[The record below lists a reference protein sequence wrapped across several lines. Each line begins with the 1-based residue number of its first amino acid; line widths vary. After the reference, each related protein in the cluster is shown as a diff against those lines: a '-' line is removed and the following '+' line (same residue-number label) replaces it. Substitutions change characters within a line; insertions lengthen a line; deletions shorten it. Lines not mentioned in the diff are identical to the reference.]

1 MRILIPVDGSTCS
14 RAAIRFIGARSKF
27 MGEKPDVTLLNVQQN
42 IPGTVIEHFS
52 LEAVRSV
59 YEAEGKAIVEKLA
72 PEIEAYGI
80 EPHMA
85 VRIDDCGPAV
95 AKIAVDDNIDLITMG
110 SRGLSPVKSFFLGSV
125 SRSVLEHTTTPV
137 LLVREKE
144 LPERE
149 NLRLLLAVDGS
160 DYGESAA
167 AFIADHP
174 GLFGPNPTIDVI
186 FVAPDYAKMALAE
199 IDSVTPAP
207 TLKFFEK
214 ENQLAWENA
223 VTPVLATLRDAGFD
237 AKAVKRTGDAAEA
250 IAAYAGENADLIV
263 MGSHAGASSNLQCSV
278 QPPLKSVPQLN
289 CRSSLSVQ
297 TKTNF
302 LFERQV
308 FKLKG
313 HATCAFL
320 FPLMKVCTAAA

>member
-14 RAAIRFIGARSKF
+14 RAAVRFIGARSKF

-237 AKAVKRTGDAAEA
+237 TKAVKHTGDAAEA

-263 MGSHAGASSNLQCSV
+263 MGSHGWGKF
-278 QPPLKSVPQLN
+278 KSAVLG
-289 CRSSLSVQ
+289 S
-297 TKTNF
+297 
-302 LFERQV
+302 
-308 FKLKG
+308 
-313 HATCAFL
+313 
-320 FPLMKVCTAAA
+320 TAAKVGAATELPILIIRSDKDELLV

>member
-1 MRILIPVDGSTCS
+1 MRILIPVDGSTYS
-14 RAAIRFIGARSKF
+14 RAAVRFIGARSKF

-263 MGSHAGASSNLQCSV
+263 MGSHGWGKF
-278 QPPLKSVPQLN
+278 KSAVLG
-289 CRSSLSVQ
+289 S
-297 TKTNF
+297 
-302 LFERQV
+302 
-308 FKLKG
+308 
-313 HATCAFL
+313 
-320 FPLMKVCTAAA
+320 TAAKVGAATELPILIIRSDKDELLV

>member
-1 MRILIPVDGSTCS
+1 M
-14 RAAIRFIGARSKF
+14 
-27 MGEKPDVTLLNVQQN
+27 QQN

-186 FVAPDYAKMALAE
+186 FVAPDYTKIALAE
-199 IDSVTPAP
+199 VDSVTPAP

-263 MGSHAGASSNLQCSV
+263 MGSHGWGKF
-278 QPPLKSVPQLN
+278 KSAVLG
-289 CRSSLSVQ
+289 S
-297 TKTNF
+297 
-302 LFERQV
+302 
-308 FKLKG
+308 
-313 HATCAFL
+313 
-320 FPLMKVCTAAA
+320 TAAKVGAATELPILIIRSDKDELLV

>member
-14 RAAIRFIGARSKF
+14 RAAVRFIGARSKF

-80 EPHMA
+80 EPHVA

-95 AKIAVDDNIDLITMG
+95 AKIAVDDNIDLIAMG

-137 LLVREKE
+137 LLVRKKE

-263 MGSHAGASSNLQCSV
+263 MGSHGWGKF
-278 QPPLKSVPQLN
+278 KSAVLG
-289 CRSSLSVQ
+289 S
-297 TKTNF
+297 
-302 LFERQV
+302 
-308 FKLKG
+308 
-313 HATCAFL
+313 
-320 FPLMKVCTAAA
+320 TAAKVGAATELPILIIRSDKDELLV

>member
-14 RAAIRFIGARSKF
+14 RAAVRFIGARSKF

-237 AKAVKRTGDAAEA
+237 TKAVKRTGDAAVA

-263 MGSHAGASSNLQCSV
+263 MGSHGWGKF
-278 QPPLKSVPQLN
+278 KSAVLG
-289 CRSSLSVQ
+289 S
-297 TKTNF
+297 
-302 LFERQV
+302 
-308 FKLKG
+308 
-313 HATCAFL
+313 
-320 FPLMKVCTAAA
+320 TAAKVGAATELPILIIRSDKDELLV

>member
-14 RAAIRFIGARSKF
+14 RAAVRFIGARSKF

-95 AKIAVDDNIDLITMG
+95 TKIAVDDNIDLITMG

-186 FVAPDYAKMALAE
+186 FVAPDYTKMALAE
-199 IDSVTPAP
+199 VDSVTPAP

-263 MGSHAGASSNLQCSV
+263 MGSHGWGKF
-278 QPPLKSVPQLN
+278 KSAVLG
-289 CRSSLSVQ
+289 S
-297 TKTNF
+297 
-302 LFERQV
+302 
-308 FKLKG
+308 
-313 HATCAFL
+313 
-320 FPLMKVCTAAA
+320 TAAKVGAATELPILIIRSDKDELLV

>member
-14 RAAIRFIGARSKF
+14 RAAVRFIGARSKF

-263 MGSHAGASSNLQCSV
+263 MGSHGWGKF
-278 QPPLKSVPQLN
+278 KSAVLG
-289 CRSSLSVQ
+289 S
-297 TKTNF
+297 
-302 LFERQV
+302 
-308 FKLKG
+308 
-313 HATCAFL
+313 
-320 FPLMKVCTAAA
+320 TAAKVGAATELPILIIHSDKDELLV

>member
-14 RAAIRFIGARSKF
+14 RAAVRFIGARSKF

-186 FVAPDYAKMALAE
+186 FVAPDYTKIALAE
-199 IDSVTPAP
+199 VDSVTPAP

-250 IAAYAGENADLIV
+250 IAAYAGEKADLIV
-263 MGSHAGASSNLQCSV
+263 MGSHGWGKF
-278 QPPLKSVPQLN
+278 KSAVLG
-289 CRSSLSVQ
+289 S
-297 TKTNF
+297 
-302 LFERQV
+302 
-308 FKLKG
+308 
-313 HATCAFL
+313 
-320 FPLMKVCTAAA
+320 TAAKVGAATELPILIIRSDKDELLV

>member
-14 RAAIRFIGARSKF
+14 RAAVRFIGARSKF

-95 AKIAVDDNIDLITMG
+95 AKIAIDDNIDLITMG

-237 AKAVKRTGDAAEA
+237 TKAVKRTGDAAEA

-263 MGSHAGASSNLQCSV
+263 MGSHGWGKF
-278 QPPLKSVPQLN
+278 KSAVLG
-289 CRSSLSVQ
+289 S
-297 TKTNF
+297 
-302 LFERQV
+302 
-308 FKLKG
+308 
-313 HATCAFL
+313 
-320 FPLMKVCTAAA
+320 TAAKVGAATELPILIIRSDKDELLV

>member
-14 RAAIRFIGARSKF
+14 RAAVRFIGARSKF

-85 VRIDDCGPAV
+85 VRIDDCGLAV

-263 MGSHAGASSNLQCSV
+263 MGSHGWGKF
-278 QPPLKSVPQLN
+278 KSAVLG
-289 CRSSLSVQ
+289 S
-297 TKTNF
+297 
-302 LFERQV
+302 
-308 FKLKG
+308 
-313 HATCAFL
+313 
-320 FPLMKVCTAAA
+320 TAAKVGAATELPILIIRSDKDELLV

>member
-14 RAAIRFIGARSKF
+14 RAAVRFIGARSKF

-223 VTPVLATLRDAGFD
+223 VTPVLATLRDAGFA
-237 AKAVKRTGDAAEA
+237 AKAVKRAGDAAEA

-263 MGSHAGASSNLQCSV
+263 MGSHGWGKF
-278 QPPLKSVPQLN
+278 KSAVLG
-289 CRSSLSVQ
+289 S
-297 TKTNF
+297 
-302 LFERQV
+302 
-308 FKLKG
+308 
-313 HATCAFL
+313 
-320 FPLMKVCTAAA
+320 TAAKVGAATELPILIIRSDKDELLV

>member
-14 RAAIRFIGARSKF
+14 RAAVRFIGARSKF

-80 EPHMA
+80 DPHVA

-95 AKIAVDDNIDLITMG
+95 AKIAVDDNIDLIAMG

-250 IAAYAGENADLIV
+250 IAAYAGENADLII
-263 MGSHAGASSNLQCSV
+263 MGSHGWGKF
-278 QPPLKSVPQLN
+278 KSAVLG
-289 CRSSLSVQ
+289 S
-297 TKTNF
+297 
-302 LFERQV
+302 
-308 FKLKG
+308 
-313 HATCAFL
+313 
-320 FPLMKVCTAAA
+320 TAAKVGAATELPILIIRSDNDELLV

>member
-14 RAAIRFIGARSKF
+14 RAAVRFIGARSKF

-199 IDSVTPAP
+199 IDTVTPAP

-237 AKAVKRTGDAAEA
+237 TKAVKRTGDAAEA

-263 MGSHAGASSNLQCSV
+263 MGSHGWGKF
-278 QPPLKSVPQLN
+278 KSAVLG
-289 CRSSLSVQ
+289 S
-297 TKTNF
+297 
-302 LFERQV
+302 
-308 FKLKG
+308 
-313 HATCAFL
+313 
-320 FPLMKVCTAAA
+320 TAAKVGAATELPILIIRSDKDELLV

>member
-14 RAAIRFIGARSKF
+14 RAAVRFIGARSKF

-110 SRGLSPVKSFFLGSV
+110 SRGLSHVKSFFLGSV

-237 AKAVKRTGDAAEA
+237 TKAVKRTGDAAEA

-263 MGSHAGASSNLQCSV
+263 MGSHGWGKF
-278 QPPLKSVPQLN
+278 KSAVLG
-289 CRSSLSVQ
+289 S
-297 TKTNF
+297 
-302 LFERQV
+302 
-308 FKLKG
+308 
-313 HATCAFL
+313 
-320 FPLMKVCTAAA
+320 TAAKVGAATELPILIIRSDKDELLV

>member
-1 MRILIPVDGSTCS
+1 MRILIPVDGSTYS
-14 RAAIRFIGARSKF
+14 RAAVRFIGARSKF

-186 FVAPDYAKMALAE
+186 FVAPDYTKMALAE
-199 IDSVTPAP
+199 VDSVTPAP

-237 AKAVKRTGDAAEA
+237 AKAVTPTGDAAEA
-250 IAAYAGENADLIV
+250 IAAYADENADLIV
-263 MGSHAGASSNLQCSV
+263 MGSHGWGKF
-278 QPPLKSVPQLN
+278 KSAVLG
-289 CRSSLSVQ
+289 S
-297 TKTNF
+297 
-302 LFERQV
+302 
-308 FKLKG
+308 
-313 HATCAFL
+313 
-320 FPLMKVCTAAA
+320 TAAKVGAATELPILIIRTDKDELLV

>member
-14 RAAIRFIGARSKF
+14 RAAVRFIGASSKF

-263 MGSHAGASSNLQCSV
+263 MGSHGWGKF
-278 QPPLKSVPQLN
+278 KSAVLG
-289 CRSSLSVQ
+289 S
-297 TKTNF
+297 
-302 LFERQV
+302 
-308 FKLKG
+308 
-313 HATCAFL
+313 
-320 FPLMKVCTAAA
+320 TAAKVGAATELPILIIRSDKDELLV

>member
-14 RAAIRFIGARSKF
+14 RAAVRFIGARSKF
-27 MGEKPDVTLLNVQQN
+27 MGENPDVTLLNVQQN

-186 FVAPDYAKMALAE
+186 FVAPDYTKMALAE
-199 IDSVTPAP
+199 VDSVTPAP

-263 MGSHAGASSNLQCSV
+263 MGSHGWGKF
-278 QPPLKSVPQLN
+278 KSAVLG
-289 CRSSLSVQ
+289 S
-297 TKTNF
+297 
-302 LFERQV
+302 
-308 FKLKG
+308 
-313 HATCAFL
+313 
-320 FPLMKVCTAAA
+320 TAAKVGAATELPILIIRSDKDELLV

>member
-14 RAAIRFIGARSKF
+14 RAAVRFIGARSKF

-95 AKIAVDDNIDLITMG
+95 AKIAADDNIDLITMG

-263 MGSHAGASSNLQCSV
+263 MGSHGWGKF
-278 QPPLKSVPQLN
+278 KSAVLG
-289 CRSSLSVQ
+289 S
-297 TKTNF
+297 
-302 LFERQV
+302 
-308 FKLKG
+308 
-313 HATCAFL
+313 
-320 FPLMKVCTAAA
+320 TAAKVGAATELPILIIRSDKDELLV

>member
-14 RAAIRFIGARSKF
+14 RAAVRFIGARSKF

-72 PEIEAYGI
+72 PEIEAYGN

-237 AKAVKRTGDAAEA
+237 TKAVKRTGDAAEA

-263 MGSHAGASSNLQCSV
+263 MGSHGWGKF
-278 QPPLKSVPQLN
+278 KSAVLG
-289 CRSSLSVQ
+289 S
-297 TKTNF
+297 
-302 LFERQV
+302 
-308 FKLKG
+308 
-313 HATCAFL
+313 
-320 FPLMKVCTAAA
+320 TAAKVGAATELPILIIRSDKDELLV

>member
-14 RAAIRFIGARSKF
+14 RAAVRFIGARSKF

-149 NLRLLLAVDGS
+149 NLRLLLAIDGS

-186 FVAPDYAKMALAE
+186 FVAPDYTKIALAE
-199 IDSVTPAP
+199 VDSVTPAP

-223 VTPVLATLRDAGFD
+223 VT
-237 AKAVKRTGDAAEA
+237 RTGDAAEA

-263 MGSHAGASSNLQCSV
+263 MGSHGWGKF
-278 QPPLKSVPQLN
+278 KSAVLG
-289 CRSSLSVQ
+289 S
-297 TKTNF
+297 
-302 LFERQV
+302 
-308 FKLKG
+308 
-313 HATCAFL
+313 
-320 FPLMKVCTAAA
+320 TAAKVGAATELPILIIRSDKDELLV

>member
-1 MRILIPVDGSTCS
+1 MRILIPVVGSTCS
-14 RAAIRFIGARSKF
+14 RAAVRFIGARSKF

-263 MGSHAGASSNLQCSV
+263 MGSHGWGKF
-278 QPPLKSVPQLN
+278 KSAVLG
-289 CRSSLSVQ
+289 S
-297 TKTNF
+297 
-302 LFERQV
+302 
-308 FKLKG
+308 
-313 HATCAFL
+313 
-320 FPLMKVCTAAA
+320 TAAKVGAATELPILIIRSDKDELLV

>member
-1 MRILIPVDGSTCS
+1 MRILIPVDGSTYS
-14 RAAIRFIGARSKF
+14 RAAVRFIGARSKF

-125 SRSVLEHTTTPV
+125 SSSW
-137 LLVREKE
+137 VR
-144 LPERE
+144 
-149 NLRLLLAVDGS
+149 
-160 DYGESAA
+160 
-167 AFIADHP
+167 
-174 GLFGPNPTIDVI
+174 T
-186 FVAPDYAKMALAE
+186 
-199 IDSVTPAP
+199 
-207 TLKFFEK
+207 
-214 ENQLAWENA
+214 
-223 VTPVLATLRDAGFD
+223 
-237 AKAVKRTGDAAEA
+237 
-250 IAAYAGENADLIV
+250 
-263 MGSHAGASSNLQCSV
+263 AGASSNLQCSV

-289 CRSSLSVQ
+289 CRSSSSVQ

-302 LFERQV
+302 SLDRQI

-313 HATCAFL
+313 YATCAFL

>member
-14 RAAIRFIGARSKF
+14 RAAVRFIGARSKF

-42 IPGTVIEHFS
+42 IPGTVIVHFS

-186 FVAPDYAKMALAE
+186 FVAPDYTKIALAE
-199 IDSVTPAP
+199 VDSVTPAP

-263 MGSHAGASSNLQCSV
+263 MGSHGWGKF
-278 QPPLKSVPQLN
+278 KSAVLG
-289 CRSSLSVQ
+289 S
-297 TKTNF
+297 
-302 LFERQV
+302 
-308 FKLKG
+308 
-313 HATCAFL
+313 
-320 FPLMKVCTAAA
+320 TAAKVGAATELPILIIRSDKDELLV

>member
-14 RAAIRFIGARSKF
+14 RAAVRFIGARSKF

-42 IPGTVIEHFS
+42 SPGTVIEHFS

-237 AKAVKRTGDAAEA
+237 TKAVKRTGDAAEA

-263 MGSHAGASSNLQCSV
+263 MGSHGWGKF
-278 QPPLKSVPQLN
+278 KSAVLG
-289 CRSSLSVQ
+289 S
-297 TKTNF
+297 
-302 LFERQV
+302 
-308 FKLKG
+308 
-313 HATCAFL
+313 
-320 FPLMKVCTAAA
+320 TAAKVGAATELPILIIRSDKDELLV

>member
-1 MRILIPVDGSTCS
+1 MKMRILIPVDGSTCS
-14 RAAIRFIGARSKF
+14 RAAVRFIGARSKF

-125 SRSVLEHTTTPV
+125 SRSVLEYTTTPV

-186 FVAPDYAKMALAE
+186 FVAPDYTKMALAE
-199 IDSVTPAP
+199 VDSVTPAP

-263 MGSHAGASSNLQCSV
+263 MGSHGWGKF
-278 QPPLKSVPQLN
+278 KSAVLG
-289 CRSSLSVQ
+289 S
-297 TKTNF
+297 
-302 LFERQV
+302 
-308 FKLKG
+308 
-313 HATCAFL
+313 
-320 FPLMKVCTAAA
+320 TAAKVGAATELPILIIRSDKDELLV

>member
-14 RAAIRFIGARSKF
+14 RAAVRFIGARSKF

-85 VRIDDCGPAV
+85 VRIVDCGPAV

-186 FVAPDYAKMALAE
+186 FVAPDYTKMALAE
-199 IDSVTPAP
+199 VDSVTPAP

-263 MGSHAGASSNLQCSV
+263 MGSHGWGKF
-278 QPPLKSVPQLN
+278 KSAVLG
-289 CRSSLSVQ
+289 S
-297 TKTNF
+297 
-302 LFERQV
+302 
-308 FKLKG
+308 
-313 HATCAFL
+313 
-320 FPLMKVCTAAA
+320 TAAKVGAATELPILIIRTDKDELLV

>member
-14 RAAIRFIGARSKF
+14 RAAVRFIGARSKF

-95 AKIAVDDNIDLITMG
+95 AIIAVDDNIDLITMG

-237 AKAVKRTGDAAEA
+237 TKAVKRTGDAAEA

-263 MGSHAGASSNLQCSV
+263 MGSHGWGKF
-278 QPPLKSVPQLN
+278 KSAVLG
-289 CRSSLSVQ
+289 S
-297 TKTNF
+297 
-302 LFERQV
+302 
-308 FKLKG
+308 
-313 HATCAFL
+313 
-320 FPLMKVCTAAA
+320 TAAKVGAATELPILIIRSDKDELLV

>member
-14 RAAIRFIGARSKF
+14 RAAVRFIGARSKF

-52 LEAVRSV
+52 LEAVRTV

-237 AKAVKRTGDAAEA
+237 TKAVKRTGDAAEA

-263 MGSHAGASSNLQCSV
+263 MGSHGWGKF
-278 QPPLKSVPQLN
+278 KSAVLG
-289 CRSSLSVQ
+289 S
-297 TKTNF
+297 
-302 LFERQV
+302 
-308 FKLKG
+308 
-313 HATCAFL
+313 
-320 FPLMKVCTAAA
+320 TAAKVGAATELPILIIRSDKDELLV

>member
-14 RAAIRFIGARSKF
+14 RAAVRFIGARSKF

-223 VTPVLATLRDAGFD
+223 VTPMLATLRDAGFD
-237 AKAVKRTGDAAEA
+237 TKAVKRTGDAAEA

-263 MGSHAGASSNLQCSV
+263 MGSHGWGKF
-278 QPPLKSVPQLN
+278 KSAVLG
-289 CRSSLSVQ
+289 S
-297 TKTNF
+297 
-302 LFERQV
+302 
-308 FKLKG
+308 
-313 HATCAFL
+313 
-320 FPLMKVCTAAA
+320 TAAKVGAATELPILIIRSDKDELLV